1 MNNEVSPKE
10 SLLKPL
16 FKNNPVFV
24 QILGVCSALAVT
36 TSLRTAITMALA
48 VIFVTSFSN
57 VGVSLIRKVI
67 PGSIRMIVEM
77 TIIAT
82 LVILVDQ
89 LIKAFSYDLSKQL
102 SVYVGLIITN
112 CIVMGRAEAF
122 AITNKPGASLLD
134 GIGNGVGYGLVL
146 VVVAFFRE
154 LFGFGKL
161 FGIVVFPTV
170 QNGGWYVPNGLMVT
184 APAAFFLIGA
194 IIWVVKTFNKDM
206 QDSE

>member
-67 PGSIRMIVEM
+67 PGSIR
-77 TIIAT
+77 
-82 LVILVDQ
+82 
-89 LIKAFSYDLSKQL
+89 K
-102 SVYVGLIITN
+102 
-112 CIVMGRAEAF
+112 
-122 AITNKPGASLLD
+122 
-134 GIGNGVGYGLVL
+134 
-146 VVVAFFRE
+146 
-154 LFGFGKL
+154 
-161 FGIVVFPTV
+161 
-170 QNGGWYVPNGLMVT
+170 
-184 APAAFFLIGA
+184 
-194 IIWVVKTFNKDM
+194 
-206 QDSE
+206 